1 MALQSSTR
9 DGSHVRDESLDLA
22 QHPTTLDN
30 SNRNTPA
37 QEEEMNRRSLELLGT
52 MFETKVVLK
61 LKEDFPDAVVLHN
74 INSYSHTLKKETQ
87 TDVVVVSKG
96 GIFVIESKNF
106 ITSMKG
112 SYGDKYWEL
121 RSRDK
126 KAKFVFNTLGQN
138 MLHTRSLN
146 AAMYRKFGEMPM
158 HLWNLIV
165 FPDST
170 YLNTDVK
177 EVCNFSGLTNKIKER
192 MNENLGLDVYKYASM
207 LRRIDSDELKRQEEI
222 YGLLDER
229 VTHFKARE
237 E

>member
-1 MALQSSTR
+1 
-9 DGSHVRDESLDLA
+9 
-22 QHPTTLDN
+22 
-30 SNRNTPA
+30 
-37 QEEEMNRRSLELLGT
+37 MNRRSLELLGT

-112 SYGDKYWEL
+112 SYDDKYWEL

-229 VTHFKARE
+229 VTHFKARKE
-237 E
+237 

>member
-1 MALQSSTR
+1 
-9 DGSHVRDESLDLA
+9 
-22 QHPTTLDN
+22 
-30 SNRNTPA
+30 
-37 QEEEMNRRSLELLGT
+37 

-207 LRRIDSDELKRQEEI
+207 LRRIDSDELKLQEEI